1 MERILCN
8 PAFLLIL
15 FGTVVTLTLIFRRA
29 IKRPTKSNLTSSP
42 EATVI
47 SKVFKP
53 GTTMVTR
60 SSITQQPEEWLL
72 VVSCNGSDNRTVSV
86 SRDLWNSMETGDKVS
101 L

>member
-1 MERILCN
+1 
-8 PAFLLIL
+8 
-15 FGTVVTLTLIFRRA
+15 
-29 IKRPTKSNLTSSP
+29 
-42 EATVI
+42 
-47 SKVFKP
+47 VFKP